1 MPRRTVTNGNPGSGR
16 GTEQKAAEVHP
27 GPERANGPEHLS
39 VDQGRS
45 QEHQRHER
53 LVQSLREMVETEGR
67 AKVAEA
73 LGVSYR
79 TLVRAVDSG
88 RLTARMADALER
100 HLLEVE
106 TSATAPLRQK
116 PGDDRE
122 EGAEHLRAEV
132 AKLRSRV
139 DTMQA
144 VVGALQEDQAR
155 TLRQWERRLARVE
168 ARRVPANGSG
178 AASAPSVKGAS
189 GGVSE
194 RPRGKKPRRAYRQ
207 LVTVEPEEG
216 EELIYGEAML
226 AIIEWRVARM
236 TLEWASRR
244 LDKLD
249 AQRALLELELTLIG
263 EHELTLPPAIYP
275 WDHFDRRDEVWRRKQ
290 SLVDLRAERRQ
301 AVLWR
306 WVRLVLT
313 LGLWWK

>member
-1 MPRRTVTNGNPGSGR
+1 MPRQKVTNGNPRSGR
-16 GTEQKAAEVHP
+16 GTEQAAAEVHS
-27 GPERANGPEHLS
+27 GSERANGREHLS
-39 VDQGRS
+39 IDQARS
-45 QEHQRHER
+45 QEQQRHEL
-53 LVQSLREMVETEGR
+53 LVQSLRGMVETEGR

-116 PGDDRE
+116 PGDDPE
-122 EGAEHLRAEV
+122 EGAEQLRAEV
-132 AKLRSRV
+132 AKLRIRV

-178 AASAPSVKGAS
+178 GASTPSVTGAS
-189 GGVSE
+189 DGVPE
-194 RPRGKKPRRAYRQ
+194 RPRVKPRRAYRQ

-226 AIIEWRVARM
+226 AIIEWRAARM

-249 AQRALLELELTLIG
+249 AQRSLLELELTLIG

-290 SLVDLRAERRQ
+290 SLVDLRAERRRS
-301 AVLWR
+301 VLWR

-313 LGLWWK
+313 LGLWWR

>member
-1 MPRRTVTNGNPGSGR
+1 MPRRKVTNGNPGSGR

-39 VDQGRS
+39 VDQDRS

-106 TSATAPLRQK
+106 TSAMAPLRQR
-116 PGDDRE
+116 PGGDPE
-122 EGAEHLRAEV
+122 ERGEQLEAEV
-132 AKLRSRV
+132 AKLRTRV

-144 VVGALQEDQAR
+144 VVGALQGDQAR

-178 AASAPSVKGAS
+178 SASTPSVTGAS
-189 GGVSE
+189 DGVPE
-194 RPRGKKPRRAYRQ
+194 RPRVKPSRAYRQ

-226 AIIEWRVARM
+226 AIIEWRAARM

-249 AQRALLELELTLIG
+249 AQRSLLELELTLIG

-275 WDHFDRRDEVWRRKQ
+275 WDHLDRRDEVWRRKQ
-290 SLVDLRAERRQ
+290 SLVDLRAERRR
-301 AVLWR
+301 AELWR
-306 WVRLVLT
+306 WVRCVLT